1 MRRNMQLHLR
11 LSEEDY
17 MIIRQRAKESGCRS
31 VSDYIRRI
39 AKEQLVINLDA
50 KIFRSLNQQLSSI
63 SNSLNQIA
71 RRINSTGRVYDEDIA
86 EMKAKINELWRKQ
99 LNVQSQIGKR
109 SS

>member
-1 MRRNMQLHLR
+1 MKRNMQLHLR

-17 MIIRQRAKESGCRS
+17 MIIKQRAKESGCRS
-31 VSDYIRRI
+31 VSDYVRRI

-50 KIFRSLNQQLSSI
+50 KIFQSLNQQLSSI

-99 LNVQSQIGKR
+99 LNVQSQIEKR

>member
-1 MRRNMQLHLR
+1 MKRNMQLHLR

-31 VSDYIRRI
+31 VSDYVRRI

-50 KIFRSLNQQLSSI
+50 KIFQSLNQQLSSI

-99 LNVQSQIGKR
+99 LNVQSQIEKR

>member
-1 MRRNMQLHLR
+1 MNRNRRLYIR
-11 LSEEDY
+11 LSEEDHA
-17 MIIRQRAKESGCRS
+17 IIRQRAKESGCRS
-31 VSDYIRRI
+31 VSDYVRRI

-50 KIFRSLNQQLSSI
+50 KIFQSLNQQLSSI

-99 LNVQSQIGKR
+99 LNVQSQIEKR

>member
-1 MRRNMQLHLR
+1 MKRNMQLHLR

-17 MIIRQRAKESGCRS
+17 MIIKQRAKESGCRS
-31 VSDYIRRI
+31 VSDYVRRI
-39 AKEQLVINLDA
+39 AKEKLVINLDA
-50 KIFRSLNQQLSSI
+50 KIFQSLNQQLSSI

-99 LNVQSQIGKR
+99 LNVQSQIEKR

>member
-1 MRRNMQLHLR
+1 MNRNRRLYIR
-11 LSEEDY
+11 LSEEDHA
-17 MIIRQRAKESGCRS
+17 IIRQRAKESGCCS
-31 VSDYIRRI
+31 VSDYVRRI

-50 KIFRSLNQQLSSI
+50 KIFQSLNQQLSSI

-99 LNVQSQIGKR
+99 LNVQSQIEKR

>member
-50 KIFRSLNQQLSSI
+50 KIFQSLNQQLSSI

>member
-17 MIIRQRAKESGCRS
+17 MIIKQRAKESGCRS
-31 VSDYIRRI
+31 VSDYVRRI

-50 KIFRSLNQQLSSI
+50 KIFQSLNQQLSSI

-99 LNVQSQIGKR
+99 LNVQSQIEKR